1 MAPEKGWP
9 QEKATLEPDQ
19 QAAVIAAAAKVRL
32 GEIVT
37 VAIHTGLRKGELLG
51 LQWSSVH
58 FAEGA
63 LHVRHS
69 LEEVSGKHQFKSPKS
84 KAGRRM
90 VPLTAQATA
99 ALRNRLNA
107 AIAEGL
113 PPEEVSTVF
122 PDTRGGFMRGSNFD
136 RRFWRPVK
144 KAAQLPDSARFHDL
158 HHTFASTS
166 LEAGVRMEVLQEL
179 MGHSSYQ
186 TTADVYGHLMQGAR
200 CDAISLLAQYHEPHS
215 MQTV

>member
-166 LEAGVRMEVLQEL
+166 LEAGVRMEVL
-179 MGHSSYQ
+179 
-186 TTADVYGHLMQGAR
+186 
-200 CDAISLLAQYHEPHS
+200 
-215 MQTV
+215 